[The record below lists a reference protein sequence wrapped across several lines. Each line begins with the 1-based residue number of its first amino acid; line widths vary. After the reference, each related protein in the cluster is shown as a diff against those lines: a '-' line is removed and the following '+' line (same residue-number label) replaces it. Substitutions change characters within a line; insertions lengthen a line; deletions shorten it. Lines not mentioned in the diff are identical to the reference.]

1 MNEVNQA
8 RHSQLAAA
16 VCTEQLTPDGGSLFL
31 VVAKLPHAADEYD
44 EGLQRTPEL
53 DSSVVTTTVWQ
64 VDSDARYH
72 TRITSNKKSK
82 YHTKRAARKP

>member
-1 MNEVNQA
+1 MP
-8 RHSQLAAA
+8 LAARSSRVHGA
-16 VCTEQLTPDGGSLFL
+16 TDTRWSSLSL
-31 VVAKLPHAADEYD
+31 VETKLPHAADEYD

>member
-53 DSSVVTTTVWQ
+53 ESLMVTTAVWH
-64 VDSDARYH
+64 VDSNMSYH
-72 TRITSNKKSK
+72 TSSK
-82 YHTKRAARKP
+82 F